1 MMDFGQELLQEFIEE
16 AKGHIGT
23 LEAGLLRLEEGSYET
38 PLLNELFRAVHSIK
52 GTAGFFE
59 MDKIVTLTHAMETL
73 LGRLR
78 NQDCCITVAMIDG
91 LLTAAD
97 QLKELVNNPADQE
110 FIAIEGPLGVLNAL
124 NGEAQEELSS
134 MESPQ
139 GVWDLWDQL
148 TGDAAQEVAA
158 AQALAPQAEILPV
171 PGNQNTVPASGNSA
185 VKEPYTEAGRAKNGL
200 FEESVRVKVALLD
213 DLLNIIGEMVL
224 RRNQLLRI
232 TESIGCEAPQLDV
245 VTHGIDSLT
254 TKLQEKVMKAR
265 MQPVA
270 NVFNKFPRIVRELAR
285 SLGKEVELVTQGMN
299 VEMDRS
305 IIEALV
311 DPMTHLVRNALDHG
325 IELPQVRLD
334 KGKRLPATLL
344 LHAYHES
351 GRVVID
357 IQDDGTGIDLEKI
370 RTKAVA
376 RGWVTETEA
385 ALLKESDLLSFI
397 MKPGFSTADQVTAVS
412 GRGVGMD
419 VVKTNIEKLGGKVE
433 VFTTRERGTTF
444 RLLLPL
450 TLVIISSFI
459 VEAAG
464 EAFAIPQANVK
475 ELVLLQPGNQ
485 RQKRIEFIQTSPVLR
500 LRNRLLPL
508 VRLADILEMDGNNTD
523 SAAYFA
529 DETRTFRI
537 LVIKSGSLWYGLAVD
552 AVYDTE
558 EILVKPVPAALKTSG
573 CYSGVTV
580 LGDGRIAM
588 ILDLEHVHLKAKLR
602 LQDEQLRP
610 TAEETSRPEETG
622 LLLFR
627 TSGGEMLGVDLS
639 MVARVEKVAATALQ
653 KIGSQQ
659 YITFQGRI
667 IRVIRPEYH
676 LPLGRR
682 KTKRNWVYVILP
694 RFVRFPVGIMAE
706 EIYDVVSTPIQLE
719 GCHISGQSALG
730 SILVNGHIVTL
741 LDMYALFQAA
751 VPEYYQAS
759 QQFPAEQAAAVAP
772 RRAKILL
779 AEDTPFFAR
788 VTKSYL
794 ESDGY
799 EVVVVEDGVQ
809 ALAALSSQVFDVVVS
824 DVEMPRM
831 DGLELVRTIRAR
843 EELKHLPVIALTSL
857 SGATNRERGLRA
869 GFDLYE
875 GKLNRARLLKS
886 VVAVLQKNKQG

>member
-1 MMDFGQELLQEFIEE
+1 MDFGQELLQEFVEE
-16 AKGHIGT
+16 AKAHIGT
-23 LEAGLLRLEEGSYET
+23 LEVGLLRLEEGSYEAS
-38 PLLNELFRAVHSIK
+38 LLDELFRAVHSVK

-59 MDKIVTLTHAMETL
+59 MDKVVTLAHAMETL

-78 NQDCCITVAMIDG
+78 NQECGITVAMIDG
-91 LLTAAD
+91 LLLAAD
-97 QLKELVNNPADQE
+97 QLKDLVNNPAGQE
-110 FIAIEGPLGVLNAL
+110 GIDIDSAL
-124 NGEAQEELSS
+124 NILQALTGKTQQQPAGAEGTLDVWEL
-134 MESPQ
+134 
-139 GVWDLWDQL
+139 WNQL
-148 TGDAAQEVAA
+148 TGEATQAA
-158 AQALAPQAEILPV
+158 AVPQDEILP
-171 PGNQNTVPASGNSA
+171 PATGNQSTIPVSDRGA
-185 VKEPYTEAGRAKNGL
+185 VKEPYTEISKTQAGL
-200 FEESVRVKVALLD
+200 VEESIRVKVALLD

-232 TESIGCEAPQLDV
+232 TESLGCEAPQLDV

-285 SLGKEVELVTQGMN
+285 SLGKEVELVTQGNN

-305 IIEALV
+305 IIEALA

-325 IELPQVRLD
+325 IETPQDRMD

-357 IQDDGTGIDLEKI
+357 IQDDGAGIDLEKI
-370 RTKAVA
+370 KTKAVA
-376 RGWVTETEA
+376 KGWVTEAEA
-385 ALLKESDLLSFI
+385 ALLKEAELLSFI
-397 MKPGFSTADQVTAVS
+397 MKPGFSTIDQVTAVS

-433 VFTTRERGTTF
+433 VFTAKEQGTTF

-459 VEAAG
+459 VEGASD
-464 EAFAIPQANVK
+464 AFAIPQANVK
-475 ELVLLQPGNQ
+475 ELVLLQPDNQ
-485 RQKRIEFIQTSPVLR
+485 QQKQIEFIHGTPVLR

-508 VRLADILEMDGNNTD
+508 VRLVDILGIEGAHAD

-537 LVIKSGSLWYGLAVD
+537 LVVKSGNLWYGLAVD

-588 ILDLEHVHLKAKLR
+588 ILDLELVHRKAGLSLQEEKLR
-602 LQDEQLRP
+602 STVE
-610 TAEETSRPEETG
+610 ANSRPEETN

-627 TSGGEMLGVDLS
+627 TSGGELLGIDLS
-639 MVARVEKVAATALQ
+639 MVARVEKVAVTTLQ

-659 YITFQGRI
+659 YVTFQERI
-667 IRVIRPEYH
+667 VRVIRPEYY
-676 LPLGRR
+676 LPLSRR
-682 KTKRNWVYVILP
+682 KTKTDWVYVILP
-694 RFVRFPVGIMAE
+694 RFVRIPVGIVAE

-719 GCHISGQSALG
+719 GCNSSGQSTLG
-730 SILVNGHIVTL
+730 SILVNGQIVTL
-741 LDMYALFQAA
+741 LDMYALFQTA

-759 QQFPAEQAAAVAP
+759 RQLSAEGEDAGELQRV
-772 RRAKILL
+772 KILL

-809 ALAALSSQVFDVVVS
+809 ALAALDTQSFDVVVS
-824 DVEMPRM
+824 DVEMPKM

-843 EELKHLPVIALTSL
+843 EDLKHLPVIALTSL
-857 SGATNRERGLRA
+857 SGETNRERGLRA

-886 VVAVLQKNKQG
+886 VAAMLQKNQQDKS

>member
-148 TGDAAQEVAA
+148 TGDAAQVAA
-158 AQALAPQAEILPV
+158 AQAPAPQAEILPV

-719 GCHISGQSALG
+719 ACHISGQSALG
-730 SILVNGHIVTL
+730 SILVNGHHIVTL